1 MAGVSEMLE
10 EVRLGLDSLRLCRG
24 SCGSGLPERP
34 ALIKGNRV
42 VNSPM
47 GWIRSKKSGIPVDS
61 SKNKTS

>member
-1 MAGVSEMLE
+1 MAGISEMLE
-10 EVRLGLDSLRLCRG
+10 EVRLGLDSLRLCR
-24 SCGSGLPERP
+24 GSGLPERP

>member
-1 MAGVSEMLE
+1 MLE
-10 EVRLGLDSLRLCRG
+10 EVRLGLDSLRLCR
-24 SCGSGLPERP
+24 GSGLPERP